1 LISGEGVGED
11 SPDGGGLDVGAEG
24 FVIVHSGM
32 LSETSKDP
40 TGLVPIYGAVRR
52 ELVVER
58 STCQ

>member
-1 LISGEGVGED
+1 VGED

-40 TGLVPIYGAVRR
+40 IGLVPIYGAVRR